1 MGKFSTRKAV
11 AGGVLTAAGVFG
23 IGAAAA
29 PEALAQ
35 LAIPGLPPINLPGVP
50 GGKPA
55 QNNIPGGQKNTGQG
69 DQPGGGNGARDDQ
82 GAKTRSH
89 QRNQQANPIPGLP
102 PLPKPPQLPKPP
114 RIKPPEIPE
123 RYRMDLTPP
132 GPIQGL
138 KPLQNGT
145 FTIKTDETALL
156 GKVKLSLIQQQTPQ
170 GLKPAIRID
179 ANKAVLKNLS
189 VDFPDS
195 RASAAAGGDIWQRTG
210 RGQTTTLEGNFHIVV
225 SKLTVTPRLAGV
237 PLFPLTIDATM
248 APKQIQKEAKK
259 IGLGNPDALSEQLV
273 MLNGTMDTYFV
284 KADKLVAGAGN
295 RIG

>member
-1 MGKFSTRKAV
+1 MAKFSPRKSRNAGRARKAI
-11 AGGVLTAAGVFG
+11 AGGVLTVAGVFG
-23 IGAAAA
+23 VGATAA

-35 LAIPGLPPINLPGVP
+35 LEIPGLPPINLPGVP
-50 GGKPA
+50 GPKPPQ
-55 QNNIPGGQKNTGQG
+55 QNAPGGQNKDSQRGQ
-69 DQPGGGNGARDDQ
+69 Q
-82 GAKTRSH
+82 GQN
-89 QRNQQANPIPGLP
+89 QRKQQANPIPGLP
-102 PLPKPPQLPKPP
+102 PLPSPPRLPKPP

-123 RYRMDLTPP
+123 RYQMDLTPP
-132 GPIQGL
+132 GPIPGL

-156 GKVKLSLIQQQTPQ
+156 GKVKLSLVQQQTPQ

-179 ANKAVLKNLS
+179 ANKAVLKNLR

-195 RASAAAGGDIWQRTG
+195 RKSSAAGGDIWQRTG
-210 RGQTTTLEGNFHIVV
+210 VGQTTILQGNFHIVV

-237 PLFPLTIDATM
+237 PLFPLTIDANM

-284 KADKLVAGAGN
+284 KADQLIAGAGTK
-295 RIG
+295 IG

>member
-102 PLPKPPQLPKPP
+102 PLPKPP
-114 RIKPPEIPE
+114 EIPE

-156 GKVKLSLIQQQTPQ
+156 GKVKLP
-170 GLKPAIRID
+170 G
-179 ANKAVLKNLS
+179 
-189 VDFPDS
+189 F
-195 RASAAAGGDIWQRTG
+195 
-210 RGQTTTLEGNFHIVV
+210 
-225 SKLTVTPRLAGV
+225 
-237 PLFPLTIDATM
+237 
-248 APKQIQKEAKK
+248 
-259 IGLGNPDALSEQLV
+259 
-273 MLNGTMDTYFV
+273 
-284 KADKLVAGAGN
+284 
-295 RIG
+295 